1 MAESQDHAPF
11 FEFLSKILPAAQ
23 LLNKKH
29 GPRVRLFRFWRLT
42 PLAGTSNVS
51 QTQQKGTQHGRASGH
66 REKKAH
72 GPVTETLR

>member
-1 MAESQDHAPF
+1 MAESQNHDAL
-11 FEFLSKILPAAQ
+11 FEFLSKSLLAAQ

-29 GPRVRLFRFWRLT
+29 ASRVRLFRFWRLT